1 MLRLK
6 AGFVLL
12 ARLWWVVGGG
22 KASVLKSFQQK
33 PRAEGGLVGSTQ
45 VVQQK
50 VERTGTRKAGST
62 FHVSGRL
69 QDREVC
75 MCYNTCIWG
84 FTGGRACDLWRD
96 GWKGRAVELGR
107 VY

>member
-45 VVQQK
+45 VVQRRLDEQEHEK
-50 VERTGTRKAGST
+50 LGARPTACRIEKCARVTIHAFGDSQVDG
-62 FHVSGRL
+62 HV
-69 QDREVC
+69 
-75 MCYNTCIWG
+75 
-84 FTGGRACDLWRD
+84 DLWRD
-96 GWKGRAVELGR
+96 GRAVELGR